1 MEKRG
6 IVCLWKS
13 LEARGWE
20 TYEKFK
26 NGPKKKLPVD
36 RASVH
41 AANKIKAA
49 AGGKIWA
56 RKPRRE
62 VLAGK
67 SCGGNVFGAKSSG
80 GKDVAGKAA

>member
-20 TYEKFK
+20 TYEKSK

-36 RASVH
+36 RALDS
-41 AANKIKAA
+41 
-49 AGGKIWA
+49 GGWTY
-56 RKPRRE
+56 
-62 VLAGK
+62 
-67 SCGGNVFGAKSSG
+67 CGGL
-80 GKDVAGKAA
+80 AAVVTW